1 MRKKPGGRAG
11 RSLSHLSGPR
21 AVWINRGPS
30 KQKAASQP
38 ARSRE
43 GKDMK
48 FADEGKAL
56 MDKAYLTEAERARA
70 ISVYRMYTAV
80 QGAGGYTTA
89 MDDWRDAIQQTIS
102 ERGDPKSPYTEE
114 QIQQTVCEVYG
125 RKPTTDTIGRERL
138 MSLMTRVSASGP
150 HTITG

>member
-1 MRKKPGGRAG
+1 
-11 RSLSHLSGPR
+11 
-21 AVWINRGPS
+21 
-30 KQKAASQP
+30 
-38 ARSRE
+38 
-43 GKDMK
+43 MK

-89 MDDWRDAIQQTIS
+89 MEDWRDAIQQTIS

-125 RKPTTDTIGRERL
+125 RKPTTETIGRESL
-138 MSLMTRVSASGP
+138 MSLMARVSVSGP